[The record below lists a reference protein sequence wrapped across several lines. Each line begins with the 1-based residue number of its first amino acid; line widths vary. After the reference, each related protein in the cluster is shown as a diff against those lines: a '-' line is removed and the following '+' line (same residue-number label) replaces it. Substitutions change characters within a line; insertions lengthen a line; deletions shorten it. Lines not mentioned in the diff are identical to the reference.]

1 MNERIKEIELQCYVT
16 ITKTGLDG
24 RDVKTSTIFDKE
36 KFAELIVREC
46 AEVVISEG
54 KKIADS
60 MPQTNHDNYLDVAVM
75 VGRVDSA
82 VDYAASLKQHF
93 GVEE

>member
-1 MNERIKEIELQCYVT
+1 MNERIRELAVQAGFYVLSDDKIYIPTTSEEITDCQT
-16 ITKTGLDG
+16 
-24 RDVKTSTIFDKE
+24 
-36 KFAELIVREC
+36 KFAELIVQEC

-82 VDYAASLKQHF
+82 VNYAASLKEHF
-93 GVEE
+93 GVE